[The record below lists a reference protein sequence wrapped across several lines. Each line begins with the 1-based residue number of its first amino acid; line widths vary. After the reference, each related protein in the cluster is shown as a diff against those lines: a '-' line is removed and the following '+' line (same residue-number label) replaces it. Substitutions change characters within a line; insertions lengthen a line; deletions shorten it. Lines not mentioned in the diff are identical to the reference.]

1 MCSGS
6 PNKKEFEKEPQKESL
21 VLEGGKRRGFVLVS
35 VLLLGVLFIS
45 CATSFAWFTRL
56 QVKNALR
63 EKVSL
68 ANRSMA
74 QVLTLSIMAGIKSNT
89 LVNYDSLRLEWF
101 KPFFLPAGDQGTWVV
116 QVVPLDDKIPV
127 RHLFLPDGNTLR
139 NELRQT
145 WEDLWTKLEHRE
157 LSDRVLDFL
166 DKNARPRMGG
176 VERETFLNRAPL
188 DLSELLNL
196 EEITPEILYGE
207 TGKQGLADYCT
218 LWGDGKINLNVAHVH
233 VMELLPGLDR
243 SLAEKI
249 ADYRE
254 EEALKGTADLRRIPG
269 FPARSVTTLMNLA
282 AFKSRYFMVKI
293 EILED
298 AGGGMN
304 FSVVFDKTAGKIV
317 RWEES

>member
-1 MCSGS
+1 MCSVF
-6 PNKKEFEKEPQKESL
+6 PNKKPSFFKTRQ
-21 VLEGGKRRGFVLVS
+21 RRGFVLVS

-74 QVLTLSIMAGIKSNT
+74 QVLTLSIVAGIKANT
-89 LVNYDSLRLEWF
+89 LVNYDSLRLDWF

-116 QVVPLDDKIPV
+116 QVLPLDDKIPI

-157 LSDRVLDFL
+157 LTDRVLDFL

-176 VERETFLNRAPL
+176 AEQETYLNRSLL
-188 DLSELLNL
+188 DLSELLGL
-196 EEITPEILYGE
+196 KEITPEILYGGSE
-207 TGKQGLADYCT
+207 KQGLADYCT
-218 LWGDGKINLNVAHVH
+218 LWGDGKINLNVAPVH
-233 VMELLPGLDR
+233 VMEILPGLDR

-254 EEALKGTADLRRIPG
+254 QEALKGTADLRRIPG
-269 FPARSVTTLMNLA
+269 FPAKAVTTLMNLT
-282 AFKSRYFMVKI
+282 AFKSRYFMIKI
-293 EILED
+293 EILEET
-298 AGGGMN
+298 GGGTSFN
-304 FSVVFDKTAGKIV
+304 VIFDKTAGKVV